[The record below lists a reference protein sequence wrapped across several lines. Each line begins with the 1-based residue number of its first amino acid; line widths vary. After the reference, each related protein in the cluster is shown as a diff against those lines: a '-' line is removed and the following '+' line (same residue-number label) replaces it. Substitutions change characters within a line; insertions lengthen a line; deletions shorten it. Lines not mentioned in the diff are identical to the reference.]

1 MKKIFIITGEPSGD
15 KLASTVISKLKQVK
29 PDIEYLCVGGS
40 HLRSLGIKSIFNLKE
55 ITYMGF
61 TSVLL
66 NIFKIK
72 NKINKTVEEII
83 KFNPDI
89 LFSVDSPDFTLR
101 VAEKVKKINNKIKTI
116 HYVAPQVWIWRESR
130 VKNFK
135 KFVDHMLLLFD
146 FEKKYFDKENIPNT
160 FVGHPL
166 LENSIKS
173 KIDLSSLITNNKKII
188 SIYAGSRN
196 SEINVLLPI
205 LSDFI
210 ELMNKKFNDDFMF
223 IFHATEENKDLI
235 NSFIEK
241 NSVNNSQVVSNDNI
255 KSQILSNSIFAVAK
269 SGTVSL
275 EICNANIPS
284 IIIYK
289 INMINY
295 LIMKSLV
302 KVKFANIINI
312 INNKEVI
319 PELLQSECNSKE
331 IYNSVVF
338 FLKNPEMM
346 KQQINEC
353 EKTLSQIRSKTSS
366 SDEASLV
373 LTEFLTG

>member
-1 MKKIFIITGEPSGD
+1 MKKIFILTGEPSGD
-15 KLASTVISKLKQVK
+15 KLASTVIRKLNIIN
-29 PDIEYLCVGGS
+29 PDIEYSCVGGS
-40 HLRSLGIKSIFNLKE
+40 HLYSLGIKSIFDLKE

-72 NKINKTVEEII
+72 DRINKTVDDII

-101 VAEKVKKINNKIKTI
+101 VAEKVKKINNNIKII
-116 HYVAPQVWIWRESR
+116 HYVAPQVWIWREGR
-130 VKNFK
+130 VKKFK
-135 KFVDHMLLLFD
+135 KFVDHMLLLFN
-146 FEKKYFDKENIPNT
+146 FEKKYFDKENISNT

-166 LENSIKS
+166 LEEDNKS
-173 KIDLSSLITNNKKII
+173 KIDLSSLISKDKKII
-188 SIYAGSRN
+188 SIFPGSRN
-196 SEINVLLPI
+196 SETNILLPI
-205 LSDFI
+205 LHDFI
-210 ELMNKKFNDDFMF
+210 KLMNKKFNDYVF
-223 IFHATEENKDLI
+223 IFHATDENKESII
-235 NSFIEK
+235 NYLE
-241 NSVNNSQVVSNDNI
+241 NNLLNNYQVISDENI
-255 KSQILSNSIFAVAK
+255 KSQILSKSVFAVAK

-295 LIMKSLV
+295 LIMKALV

-312 INNKEVI
+312 MNNKEVI
-319 PELLQSECNSKE
+319 PELLQGECNAKE

-338 FLKNPEMM
+338 FLKNPELM
-346 KQQINEC
+346 KKQVDTCN
-353 EKTLSQIRSKTSS
+353 KTLNDIRSKSISS
-366 SDEASLV
+366 TEASSV
-373 LTEFLTG
+373 LSKYLAT